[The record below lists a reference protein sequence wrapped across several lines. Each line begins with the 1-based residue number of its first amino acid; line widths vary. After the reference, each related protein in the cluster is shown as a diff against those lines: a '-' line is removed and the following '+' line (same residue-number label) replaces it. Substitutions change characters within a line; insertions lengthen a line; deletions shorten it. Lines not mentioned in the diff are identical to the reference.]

1 MKGGKVVIGKIQCWE
16 EKKKKR
22 KEIYKL
28 LGQREGRIEVLLSM

>member
-16 EKKKKR
+16 EKKKK
-22 KEIYKL
+22 KEINKL